1 MKTALAIRHVA
12 FEDLGSFYAV
22 LARRGYHV
30 LFREAGADDLSAID
44 PLGPD
49 LLIALGGPIGVYEDD
64 AYPWVR
70 DELALLDRRLAADK
84 PTLGICLGAQM
95 VARALGARVHPG
107 GNGKE
112 IGWSPLALTAA
123 GHNSALAHI
132 GPDRTEVL
140 HWHGDTFDLPAGAT
154 LLASTPRYAN
164 QAFAHGRALGLQF
177 HPEVTA
183 RGLERWFIGHTCEI
197 GGADGVSVAGL
208 RAQTARQSP
217 ALEANGPVFFEAW
230 LDQIGA

>member
-12 FEDLGSFYAV
+12 FEDLGSFHAV

-49 LLIALGGPIGVYEDD
+49 LLIALGGPIGVYEDG

-70 DELALLDRRLAADK
+70 DELELLDRRLSADR

-95 VARALGARVHPG
+95 MARALGANVYPG

-112 IGWSPLALTAA
+112 IGWSPLMLTAA

-132 GPDRTEVL
+132 GPDRTDVL
-140 HWHGDTFDLPAGAT
+140 HWHGDTFDLPKGAT
-154 LLASTPRYAN
+154 LLASTSRYAN
-164 QAFAHGRALGLQF
+164 QAFALGRALGLQF

-197 GGADGVSVAGL
+197 GATKGVSVLGL
-208 RAQTARQSP
+208 RAATADQSP
-217 ALEANGPVFFEAW
+217 ALEAQGPVFFEAW